1 MSSLFFSEM
10 WDKIGCPWTVHVSS
24 RERLAVQSLN
34 FRHAEDWSLKTLK
47 HGREQSNHCQW
58 FIRLQC
64 TSVPTQL
71 WRTLWNF
78 WWVLFSMNLIV
89 NISARKNWVWIHL
102 SSSSYA
108 EAYFQFRMV
117 SIPLNLSYNMLWT
130 WRTYH
135 ETLPYSIYWNV
146 VSGGIWWRRRGSLEE
161 EKPRNTQLRWIM
173 RN

>member
-1 MSSLFFSEM
+1 MQNGT
-10 WDKIGCPWTVHVSS
+10 GCIKAVLVLIRPHGGQE
-24 RERLAVQSLN
+24 RERPYSGSDRTRKAGPKKLWVYG
-34 FRHAEDWSLKTLK
+34 W
-47 HGREQSNHCQW
+47 EQSNILRCPPKTH
-58 FIRLQC
+58 
-64 TSVPTQL
+64 
-71 WRTLWNF
+71 WNF
-78 WWVLFSMNLIV
+78 WWVLFSKNYIV
-89 NISARKNWVWIHL
+89 YASVRKNWVWIYL
-102 SSSSYA
+102 NSCFYA